1 MKIYKNDIAAMN
13 NNLTERKG
21 NVFKIKSLTV
31 KEWDNIAIEQQENY
45 INKNNI
51 KVRYNKKN
59 KLNGGMK
66 NEKIL

>member
-1 MKIYKNDIAAMN
+1 MKIYKNGIAAMN